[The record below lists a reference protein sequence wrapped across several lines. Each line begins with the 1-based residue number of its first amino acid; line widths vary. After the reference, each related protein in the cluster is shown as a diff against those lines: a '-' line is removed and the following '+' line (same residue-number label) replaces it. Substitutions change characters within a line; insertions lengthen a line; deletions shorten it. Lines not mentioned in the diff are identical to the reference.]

1 MIAVVVMAWMVVAIA
16 VVSAWRPR
24 VVDVRHWSRNGNAVT
39 TVTVRRGRR
48 LYATTRFHTF
58 DRPTGKYLP
67 FDVVDQR
74 VNAVGEWR
82 GR

>member
-1 MIAVVVMAWMVVAIA
+1 MAAVVLAWLMVAVAVVAW
-16 VVSAWRPR
+16 WRPR
-24 VVDVRHWSRNGNAVT
+24 VVDVRHWDRNANAVT

-58 DRPTGKYLP
+58 DRHSGKYMP

-74 VNAVGEWR
+74 VDSVGEWR